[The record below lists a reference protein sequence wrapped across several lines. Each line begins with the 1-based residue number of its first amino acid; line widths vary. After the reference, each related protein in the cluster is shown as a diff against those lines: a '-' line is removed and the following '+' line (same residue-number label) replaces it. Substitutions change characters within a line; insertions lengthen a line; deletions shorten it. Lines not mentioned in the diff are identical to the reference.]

1 MGTEE
6 AYSKMDTALV
16 VEDHDHIRE
25 WLAKVAAEAFPGAKV
40 STASTLGQAREL
52 VAGHDF
58 ALALIDISLPDGSG
72 VDLIGELCAGA
83 REDTYPVVTTIYD
96 DDHHLFN
103 ALEAGAKGYLL
114 KDQPRKRLVEQLQG
128 IVRGEPPISPSVARR
143 ILRYFNRRPTPAA
156 DDAPQLTDREREVLD
171 LLSRGFNRNDI
182 AQALEISPHTAAGH
196 VKAIYRKL
204 NVSGR
209 AEATLEA
216 VQLGI
221 IDSGR

>member
-1 MGTEE
+1 MGTDQGL
-6 AYSKMDTALV
+6 SSMNTALV
-16 VEDHDHIRE
+16 VEDHDHMRD
-25 WLAKVAAEAFPGAKV
+25 WLAGVAADAFPGIEV
-40 STASTLGQAREL
+40 TTAGTFSQARRRLAEQ
-52 VAGHDF
+52 GF

-72 VDLIGELCAGA
+72 VDLIEPLCADVRA
-83 REDTYPVVTTIYD
+83 ETYPVVTTIYD
-96 DDHHLFN
+96 DDQHLFS
-103 ALEAGAKGYLL
+103 ALEGGAKGYLL
-114 KDQPRKRLVEQLQG
+114 KDQPRRRLVEQLQG

-143 ILRYFNRRPTPAA
+143 ILRFFNQRSATVNP
-156 DDAPQLTDREREVLD
+156 DAPQLTCREREVLD

-221 IDSGR
+221 LDSSR

>member
-1 MGTEE
+1 MR
-6 AYSKMDTALV
+6 D
-16 VEDHDHIRE
+16 
-25 WLAKVAAEAFPGAKV
+25 WLARVAVDAFPGIEVA
-40 STASTLGQAREL
+40 TAGTLGQARRRLAEQ
-52 VAGHDF
+52 GF

-72 VDLIGELCAGA
+72 VDLIEPLCADT
-83 REDTYPVVTTIYD
+83 RVETYPVVTTIYD
-96 DDHHLFN
+96 DDQHLFS

-114 KDQPRKRLVEQLQG
+114 KDQPRARLVEQLQG

-143 ILRYFNRRPTPAA
+143 ILRFFNQRPATVNP
-156 DDAPQLTDREREVLD
+156 DAPQLTDREREVLD

-182 AQALEISPHTAAGH
+182 AQALAISPHTAAGH

-221 IDSGR
+221 IDSSR

>member
-1 MGTEE
+1 MGTERGQP
-6 AYSKMDTALV
+6 KMTDALV
-16 VEDHDHIRE
+16 VEDHDHMRD
-25 WLAKVAAEAFPGAKV
+25 WLSRVASEAFPGAKV
-40 STASTLGQAREL
+40 STAATLAEAFEHVQVQR
-52 VAGHDF
+52 F
-58 ALALIDISLPDGSG
+58 ALALVDISLPDGSG
-72 VDLIGELCAGA
+72 VELIGQLSADPANE
-83 REDTYPVVTTIYD
+83 TYSVVTTIYD
-96 DDHHLFN
+96 DDHHLFT
-103 ALEAGAKGYLL
+103 ALEAGAQGYLL

-128 IVRGEPPISPSVARR
+128 IVKGEPPISPSVARR
-143 ILRYFNRRPTPAA
+143 ILRYFNRRPTPEMAEV
-156 DDAPQLTDREREVLD
+156 PQLTEREREVLD

-182 AQALEISPHTAAGH
+182 AQALGISPHTAAGH

>member
-1 MGTEE
+1 MG
-6 AYSKMDTALV
+6 MDEGLPEMNTALV
-16 VEDHDHIRE
+16 VEDHDHMRE
-25 WLAKVAAEAFPGAKV
+25 WLAKVASEAFPGTDV
-40 STASTLGQAREL
+40 TTADTLGQARRHL
-52 VAGHDF
+52 SGQGF
-58 ALALIDISLPDGSG
+58 ALALVDISLPDGSG
-72 VDLIGELCAGA
+72 VDLIGELCADT
-83 REDTYPVVTTIYD
+83 RVETYPVVTTIYD
-96 DDHHLFN
+96 DDQHLFS

-143 ILRYFNRRPTPAA
+143 ILRYFNRRPAPERP
-156 DDAPQLTDREREVLD
+156 DAPQLTDREREVLD

>member
-1 MGTEE
+1 M
-6 AYSKMDTALV
+6 STALV
-16 VEDHDHIRE
+16 VEDHDRMRD
-25 WLAKVAAEAFPGAKV
+25 WLSKVAAEAFPGAAV
-40 STASTLGQAREL
+40 TAASTLEEARAL
-52 VAGHDF
+52 VAERSFG
-58 ALALIDISLPDGSG
+58 LALVDISLPDGSG
-72 VDLIGELCAGA
+72 VALIGELA
-83 REDTYPVVTTIYD
+83 EDAKAETYSVVTTIYD
-96 DDHHLFN
+96 DDQHLFT
-103 ALEAGAKGYLL
+103 ALEAGARGYLL
-114 KDQPRKRLVEQLQG
+114 KDQPRKRLVDQLQG

-143 ILRYFNRRPTPAA
+143 ILRYFSRRPTPDVA
-156 DDAPQLTDREREVLD
+156 DAPQLTDREREVLD

-182 AQALEISPHTAAGH
+182 AQALDISPHTAAGH

>member
-1 MGTEE
+1 MGMERGQPNMN
-6 AYSKMDTALV
+6 SALV
-16 VEDHDHIRE
+16 VEDHDQMRE
-25 WLAKVAAEAFPGAKV
+25 WLSKVASEAFPGAVV
-40 STASTLGQAREL
+40 STAATLAEARAL
-52 VAGHDF
+52 VEAQSFG
-58 ALALIDISLPDGSG
+58 LALVDISLPDGSG
-72 VDLIGELCAGA
+72 VSLIGELSA
-83 REDTYPVVTTIYD
+83 RPACDTYSVVTTIYD
-96 DDHHLFN
+96 DDHHLFT
-103 ALEAGAKGYLL
+103 ALEAGAQGYLL

-128 IVRGEPPISPSVARR
+128 IVKGEPPISPSVARR
-143 ILRYFNRRPTPAA
+143 ILRYFNRRPTPETA
-156 DDAPQLTDREREVLD
+156 DVPQLTEREREVLD

-182 AQALEISPHTAAGH
+182 AQALGISPHTAAGH